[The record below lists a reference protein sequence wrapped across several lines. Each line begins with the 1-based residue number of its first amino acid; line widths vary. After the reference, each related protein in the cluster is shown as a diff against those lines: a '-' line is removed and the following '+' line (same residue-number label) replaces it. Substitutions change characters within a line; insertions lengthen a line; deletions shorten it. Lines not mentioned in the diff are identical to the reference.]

1 MIKACIFDLDGTLCN
16 TLDSIAYFCNQTL
29 KQLGYSNIPT
39 DKYRSLVG
47 NGAEQLIHN
56 MFHLFDHTIYQTD
69 AHQIILERIVWS
81 KHVVYWRELPKE
93 FHCFLVYKAMVRCHH
108 IMLHILMD
116 FPDISP

>member
-56 MFHLFDHTIYQTD
+56 MFH
-69 AHQIILERIVWS
+69 IVHPTYTRKMYTQRNKCLWTYIR
-81 KHVVYWRELPKE
+81 KIH
-93 FHCFLVYKAMVRCHH
+93 
-108 IMLHILMD
+108 
-116 FPDISP
+116 